1 MSVGAIPVSFKK
13 KLTETNKAQV
23 ITTESRAL
31 SGTVIT
37 AKSTNAEPVHI
48 GSSTVAATSYELV
61 AGQSLSI
68 DIVDLSRVYVYGKEN
83 DEVNVFGLAVV

>member
-1 MSVGAIPVSFKK
+1 MAVGAIPVSFKK

-31 SGTVIT
+31 SGAVIT
-37 AKSTNAEPVHI
+37 AKSTNAAVVNI
-48 GSSTVAATSYELV
+48 GASTVAATSYELNP
-61 AGQSLSI
+61 GQTLAI
-68 DIVDLSRVYVYGKEN
+68 DIVDLSRVYVFGKEN